1 MCPNAWSRRAIVAVL
16 VLFTCLSLPRAALS
30 QNESKVASPLLDL
43 IRFVEEQQAKGLK
56 PTEIPLPRT
65 ITIDAEGRTR
75 VVITVSEVSGENL
88 DSLRAQGAV
97 VETHDVRSG
106 LVQAAVALSRIKN
119 VAALP
124 FVRSIRL
131 PSYGR
136 PNAQGLRAT
145 EGEAIVRADAARQ
158 MFGVTGSGM
167 RVGVVSDGISTIG
180 LSTQTGDLPPTE
192 LIRDANGLL
201 VETRGGVTGRSF
213 RPDGSLQGF
222 LGFPV
227 SEGTA
232 MLEIVHDLAPGAQ
245 LFFAAI
251 STDVEFVNAVRWLAE
266 EAGGP
271 NARRGTAGG
280 VDIIVNDFV
289 FLDLGPLDGTNPPA
303 LAATAASEQGVAF
316 FTSVGNSAGEH
327 YRALFSDPDGNTFHN
342 FASADEGIRVRVPG
356 LGSLTV
362 VLQWDDPSTG
372 STNDYDIR
380 LFDSAGTPLSALG
393 GTERQTGSQAP
404 FELLNFVNGMTA
416 RDIDIR
422 IENVQGRAA
431 PRTLNVF
438 VLGVST
444 PIDHNVPAGSVVS
457 PADAK
462 GVITVGAVNA
472 ATPSTI
478 RSFSSQGPTLD
489 GRLKPELVATDGVST
504 TVFGIGGFV
513 GTSAASPHAAAV
525 GALLLSA
532 NPRLSPDQLQR
543 SLEVAATDLGEPG
556 ADNVFG
562 FGLVDALNALG
573 LPRTD
578 LHLNASSY
586 QTGDTLVLDVLM
598 RMGSALNQGD
608 AYLVALIPGGDFVSL
623 VLQPDGSLQLVGGLV
638 PLQRSFSMFD
648 LEGAIYQR
656 PFLPSDPRGTYVV
669 VGVLVL
675 EGRDP
680 FDQANWIVFDIELYQ
695 LEG

>member
-1 MCPNAWSRRAIVAVL
+1 MYAGSALRRAVILLL
-16 VLFTCLSLPRAALS
+16 VIASCWTAPRAALS
-30 QNESKVASPLLDL
+30 QDESKIAARLRDL
-43 IRFVEEQQAKGLK
+43 IRYVEDQQAKGLK
-56 PTEIPLPRT
+56 PTEIPLPQG
-65 ITIDAEGRTR
+65 IAIDATARTR

-97 VETHDVRSG
+97 VETHDARAG
-106 LVQAAVALSRIKN
+106 LVQAAVPLNRIKD

-131 PSYGR
+131 PAYGR

-158 MFGVTGSGM
+158 AFGVTGSGI
-167 RVGVVSDGISTIG
+167 RVGVISDGISTIA

-192 LIRDANGLL
+192 LIRDANNLL
-201 VETRGGVTGRSF
+201 VETRGGVTSRSF

-232 MLEIVHDLAPGAQ
+232 MLEIVHDLAPGTQ

-271 NARRGTAGG
+271 NSRRGTPGG
-280 VDIIVNDFV
+280 VDIIINDFV

-303 LAATAASEQGVAF
+303 LAATAAAEQGVAF

-342 FASADEGIRVRVPG
+342 FAGSDEGIRVSLPR
-356 LGSLTV
+356 LGSLNV
-362 VLQWDDPSTG
+362 VLQWDDPWTG

-380 LFDSAGTPLSALG
+380 LFDSSGNPLSTLG
-393 GTERQTGSQAP
+393 GRERQTGSQP
-404 FELLNFVNGMTA
+404 PLELLSFVNDMTP

-431 PRTLNVF
+431 PRTLNVL
-438 VLGVST
+438 VSGVST

-504 TVFGIGGFV
+504 TVFGIRGFV

-525 GALLLSA
+525 AALLLSA

-543 SLEVAATDLGEPG
+543 SLEVTASDLGEPG

-562 FGLVDALNALG
+562 FGLVNALTALG

-578 LHLNASSY
+578 LRLNASSY
-586 QTGDTLVLDVLM
+586 QTGDTLILDVLM
-598 RMGSALNQGD
+598 RMGGVLNQGD
-608 AYLVALIPGGDFVSL
+608 AYLLALIPGGDFVSL

-638 PLQRSFSMFD
+638 PLQQGFGMFD
-648 LEGAIYQR
+648 LEGSIYQR
-656 PFLPSDPRGTYVV
+656 AFLPTDPRGTYVV

-680 FDQANWIVFDIELYQ
+680 FDQANWIVFDIELYT
-695 LEG
+695 LGG